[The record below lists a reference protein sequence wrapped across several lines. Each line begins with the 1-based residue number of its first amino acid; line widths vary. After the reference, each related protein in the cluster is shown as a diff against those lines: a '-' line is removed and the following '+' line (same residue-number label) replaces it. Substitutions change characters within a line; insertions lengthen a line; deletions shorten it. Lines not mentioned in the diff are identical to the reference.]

1 MPARYIRLDP
11 LIVAHMVEV
20 VAGRVERVIESR
32 VTGGVDLILQ
42 RGIDRTEVRYRLG
55 VRVVL
60 AEEVVEIGRSG
71 RLGRQKGGQSQVE
84 SRRQIHDRRVA
95 AVDQL
100 TTPLTDLAIGPAS
113 GVGVHPPADIVL
125 SLEDGR
131 RVRRYL

>member
-1 MPARYIRLDP
+1 MSARYIRLYP

-20 VAGRVERVIESR
+20 VTGRIKGVIESW
-32 VTGGVDLILQ
+32 VTGVSDLLLQ
-42 RGIDRTEVRYRLG
+42 HCVDRTEVRHCLG

-71 RLGRQKGGQSQVE
+71 RLGRQKVGQSQVE
-84 SRRQIHDRRVA
+84 ARGEIHDRRMA

-100 TTPLTDLAIGPAS
+100 TTPLADLAIGPAS

-125 SLEDGR
+125 SLEDG
-131 RVRRYL
+131 

>member
-20 VAGRVERVIESR
+20 VAGRIKGVIKSR

-42 RGIDRTEVRYRLG
+42 RGVDRAEVRYRLG

-71 RLGRQKGGQSQVE
+71 GLGRQKVGQRQVE

-95 AVDQL
+95 AVNQL
-100 TTPLTDLAIGPAS
+100 TTPLTNLAIGPAG
-113 GVGVHPPADIVL
+113 GVGGHPPADIVL
-125 SLEDGR
+125 SL
-131 RVRRYL
+131 